1 MYYIDR
7 HSNGSAENDEHDGD
21 RDDGGSLSRSASE
34 NSVARRKMILGLIL
48 TITGIYDKKFQ
59 CINLYVFCRI
69 VLIYRTILT
78 I

>member
-34 NSVARRKMILGLIL
+34 NSVARPQNDIGLNINNNGYIWQEISMYQFVCILS
-48 TITGIYDKKFQ
+48 Y
-59 CINLYVFCRI
+59 CANL
-69 VLIYRTILT
+69 
-78 I
+78 